1 MMAAEMADIPRI
13 WLIHESEPPFHHL
26 REHGEHH
33 AQAGQRSFSNT
44 YLNVFVCYATMEL
57 YRPLAGK

>member
-1 MMAAEMADIPRI
+1 MASIM
-13 WLIHESEPPFHHL
+13 
-26 REHGEHH
+26 
-33 AQAGQRSFSNT
+33 QAGQRSFSNT